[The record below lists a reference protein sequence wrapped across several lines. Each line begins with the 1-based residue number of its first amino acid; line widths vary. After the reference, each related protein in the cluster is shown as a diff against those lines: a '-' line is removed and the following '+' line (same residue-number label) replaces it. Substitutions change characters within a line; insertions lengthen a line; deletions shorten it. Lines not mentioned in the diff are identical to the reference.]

1 MTPEQLER
9 RRKSKREY
17 MARVRAANPKKDRER
32 QREWRRNNP
41 DKYKEYCDKYY
52 AAVKDTPE
60 FKAKRK
66 QQIVNFT
73 EEQRV
78 SRRVSGK
85 AYMARQR
92 KSSPEFRE
100 KQRALYY
107 AWKQTDGYIFHLAKR
122 ACADVMGASLKE
134 IPEEIAQV
142 KFVHLKLK
150 RAICALA

>member
-17 MARVRAANPKKDRER
+17 MARVRAADPEKDRER

-41 DKYKEYCDKYY
+41 DKSKEYCDKYY

-66 QQIVNFT
+66 QQIANFT
-73 EEQRV
+73 EEQRI

-85 AYMARQR
+85 AYMAKQR

-100 KQRALYY
+100 KQRALNY
-107 AWKQTDGYIFHLAKR
+107 AWKQTDNYTMFLAKR
-122 ACADVMGASLKE
+122 YCADVMGVSLKE
-134 IPEEIAQV
+134 VPNELVQA
-142 KFVHLKLK
+142 KFVHVKLK
-150 RAICALA
+150 RAIRG